1 MQFKIVIS
9 FSYESRND
17 DFSGK
22 TPPPGQVVISFDQYF
37 DALKKKE

>member
-9 FSYESRND
+9 FSYEERLD

-22 TPPPGQVVISFDQYF
+22 RPPQGQVITTFHQNYN
-37 DALKKKE
+37 A